1 MGLDIFFREDI
12 ANILEATAQAAS
24 AVGAY
29 SDDARAVAFQAGWNA
44 CLATLATAFNI
55 EWAPLPKVEVVV
67 IEHPRRALVEDNGE
81 EKAQEA

>member
-29 SDDARAVAFQAGWNA
+29 SSDEARAVAFQAGWNA

-55 EWAPLPKVEVVV
+55 KWPPSPPVEVVV
-67 IEHPRRALVEDNGE
+67 IEHPRWALVEGE
-81 EKAQEA
+81 DGEGD